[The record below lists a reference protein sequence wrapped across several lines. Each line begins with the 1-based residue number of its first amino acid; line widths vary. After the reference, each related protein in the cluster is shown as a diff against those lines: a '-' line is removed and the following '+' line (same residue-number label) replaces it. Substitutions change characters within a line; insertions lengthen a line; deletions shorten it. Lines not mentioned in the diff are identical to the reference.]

1 MYLMKRS
8 DIYTMYEDLEK
19 REMEIL
25 FYIKRFIDSNGY
37 PPSIREIC
45 NGCNIKSTSTVHS
58 NLEKLELKNYIRRG
72 ATINRAIEVI
82 RQDDDFLSAKK
93 KTTDIPILG
102 RVAAGLPILAS
113 ENISDTVPMATDF
126 VKDRNLF
133 FLTVQGESMID
144 AGILDGDQVL
154 IEPASSAE
162 EGEIILALI
171 EDEATI
177 KTFYRDEENQRFRL
191 QPENSTMEPIYVDD
205 LKVLGRVIGLYR
217 LF

>member
-1 MYLMKRS
+1 
-8 DIYTMYEDLEK
+8 MYEDLEK

-72 ATINRAIEVI
+72 ATINRAIEII

-133 FLTVQGESMID
+133 FLTVQGESMIE

-154 IEPASSAE
+154 IEPVSSAE

-191 QPENSTMEPIYVDD
+191 QPENSTMEPIYVDE

>member
-1 MYLMKRS
+1 
-8 DIYTMYEDLEK
+8 MYEDLEK

-113 ENISDTVPMATDF
+113 ENISDTVPMATEF

-154 IEPASSAE
+154 IEPVSSAE

-191 QPENSTMEPIYVDD
+191 QPENSTMEPIYVDE

-217 LF
+217 MF

>member
-1 MYLMKRS
+1 
-8 DIYTMYEDLEK
+8 MYEDLEK

-154 IEPASSAE
+154 IEPVSSAE

-171 EDEATI
+171 EDAATI

-191 QPENSTMEPIYVDD
+191 QPENSTMEPIYVDE

>member
-1 MYLMKRS
+1 
-8 DIYTMYEDLEK
+8 MYEDLEK

-82 RQDDDFLSAKK
+82 RQDDDFISAKK

-154 IEPASSAE
+154 IEPSSSAE

-191 QPENSTMEPIYVDD
+191 QPENSTMDPIYVDE

>member
-1 MYLMKRS
+1 
-8 DIYTMYEDLEK
+8 MYEDLGK

-25 FYIKRFIDSNGY
+25 FYIKRFIDSKGY

-82 RQDDDFLSAKK
+82 HQDDDFLSAKK

-126 VKDRNLF
+126 VNDRNLF

-144 AGILDGDQVL
+144 VGILDGDQVL
-154 IEPASSAE
+154 IEPTSTAR

-177 KTFYRDEENQRFRL
+177 KTFYRDEVNRRFRL
-191 QPENSTMEPIYVDD
+191 QPENSTMDPIYVDD
-205 LKVLGRVIGLYR
+205 LKILGRVIGLYR

>member
-1 MYLMKRS
+1 
-8 DIYTMYEDLEK
+8 MYEDLEK

-93 KTTDIPILG
+93 KTSDIPILG

-154 IEPASSAE
+154 IEPVSSAE

-171 EDEATI
+171 EDAATI

>member
-1 MYLMKRS
+1 
-8 DIYTMYEDLEK
+8 MYEDLEK

-82 RQDDDFLSAKK
+82 RQDDDFISAKK

-154 IEPASSAE
+154 IEPASSVE

-191 QPENSTMEPIYVDD
+191 QPENSTMEPIYVDE

>member
-1 MYLMKRS
+1 
-8 DIYTMYEDLEK
+8 MYEDLEK

-154 IEPASSAE
+154 IEPVSSAE

>member
-1 MYLMKRS
+1 
-8 DIYTMYEDLEK
+8 MYEDLEK

-133 FLTVQGESMID
+133 FLTVKGESMID
-144 AGILDGDQVL
+144 VGIMDGDQVL
-154 IEPASSAE
+154 IEPTSTAR

-191 QPENSTMEPIYVDD
+191 QPENSTMEPIYVDE

>member
-1 MYLMKRS
+1 
-8 DIYTMYEDLEK
+8 MYEDLEK

-191 QPENSTMEPIYVDD
+191 QPENSSMEPIYVDD

>member
-1 MYLMKRS
+1 
-8 DIYTMYEDLEK
+8 MYEDLEK

-113 ENISDTVPMATDF
+113 ENISDTVPMATEF

-154 IEPASSAE
+154 IEPVSSAE